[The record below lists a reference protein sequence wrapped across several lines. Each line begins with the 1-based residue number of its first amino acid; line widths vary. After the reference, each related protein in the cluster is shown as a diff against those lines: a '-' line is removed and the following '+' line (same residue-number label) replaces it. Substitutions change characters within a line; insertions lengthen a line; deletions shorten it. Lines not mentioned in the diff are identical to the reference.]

1 MFLTASRRS
10 RAAPAAWWG
19 IETQCDW
26 TLDMVF
32 QEDQNRTRKDHGPA
46 NLAMIRRRVLSILR
60 QDSTRRYGR
69 KARV

>member
-1 MFLTASRRS
+1 
-10 RAAPAAWWG
+10 
-19 IETQCDW
+19 
-26 TLDMVF
+26 MVF

>member
-1 MFLTASRRS
+1 
-10 RAAPAAWWG
+10 
-19 IETQCDW
+19 
-26 TLDMVF
+26 MVF

-46 NLAMIRRRVLSILR
+46 NLATIRGRVLSILR